1 MLRCNYDP
9 RYLDPKLL
17 IFYRDILS
25 FFVQIKRQLKQ
36 KDEQDIFLFNNKE
49 ILIDGKTFFLMEWF
63 AKGMISI
70 KHFLQENGQVL
81 TYGEFQRKYSCKTNF
96 LNFYQV
102 LSAIPKYL
110 LFKVRNLDKI

>member
-1 MLRCNYDP
+1 
-9 RYLDPKLL
+9 
-17 IFYRDILS
+17 
-25 FFVQIKRQLKQ
+25 
-36 KDEQDIFLFNNKE
+36 
-49 ILIDGKTFFLMEWF
+49 MEWF

-81 TYGEFQRKYSCKTNF
+81 TYEEFQRKYSCKTNF

-110 LFKVRNLDKI
+110 LFKARNLDKI